1 MYRRLLKDASLY
13 SASSVLARGFSFL
26 SVPIFTRILSPADY
40 GALDLL
46 TYMAMLIFLVLGA
59 AIEQAVGRFYVD
71 NKDEKSRREIA
82 STALF
87 YNVIIFSLFVPLAPW
102 FAQLLSDR
110 WLDGHVGPGTVLIV
124 FGFTWAQA
132 IFNATNNQLRYV
144 FMAREY
150 ALCNVGNVILS
161 TLLGFAFLV
170 WLRLGVAGVFLGQML
185 GQIIFS
191 GVSIYL
197 ARGSYGLTFKWPVLR
212 RMLKYSLPL
221 VPGSIAFFV
230 MQYVDRYALN
240 ELKGLS
246 EVGVYGMAARIASLL
261 NLFLMGF
268 QGAWWPLMLEKF
280 REPGAPIQFRN
291 VFNAYLLVTL
301 TLLVSLSLLGRE
313 MLLLLTTPE
322 FAEGFTLLPPLVF
335 SVILGSIAAYFTYG
349 IQIAEK
355 SHYRLILNVTALVTS
370 VVLNFALIPAWGVMG
385 AAIANV
391 SASLLLVIPSLIISQ
406 RFYPVPY
413 QWAGIIGAT
422 VLALAVSCSVI
433 LVHFQATVL
442 GVAVKLFAIMLLI
455 PVMARLLGVPLDR
468 KALRVALSR

>member
-1 MYRRLLKDASLY
+1 MYRRLLKDATLY
-13 SASSVLARGFSFL
+13 SASTVLARGFSFL
-26 SVPIFTRILSPADY
+26 TVPIFTRILSPADY

-46 TYMAMLIFLVLGA
+46 TYMAMMIFLILGA

-71 NKDEKSRREIA
+71 NRDEAGRREIA

-87 YNVIIFSLFVPLAPW
+87 YNVIVFALFIPLAPW
-102 FAQLLSDR
+102 LAQRLSAG

-132 IFNATNNQLRYV
+132 VFNATNNQLRYM

-161 TLLGFAFLV
+161 TLLAFGFLV

-185 GQIIFS
+185 GQAVFA

-197 ARGSYGLTFKWPVLR
+197 ARGSYGFTFKWPVLR
-212 RMLKYSLPL
+212 RLLKYSLPL
-221 VPGSIAFFV
+221 VPGTIAFFA

-246 EVGVYGMAARIASLL
+246 DVGVYGMGARIALL
-261 NLFLMGF
+261 VNLFLMGF
-268 QGAWWPLMLEKF
+268 QGAWLPLMLEKF

-301 TLLVSLSLLGRE
+301 TLLVSLSLLGQE

-322 FAEGFTLLPPLVF
+322 FAQGYTLVPLLVF
-335 SVILGSIAAYFTYG
+335 SAILGSVAAYFTYG

-355 SHYRLILNVTALVTS
+355 SHYRLTLNVAALLIS
-370 VVLNFALIPAWGVMG
+370 VVLNFTLVPIWGVMG

-391 SASLLLVIPSLIISQ
+391 SASLILVIPSLIISQ
-406 RFYPVPY
+406 RLYHVPY

-422 VLALAVSCSVI
+422 VLAFTVSCSVI
-433 LVHFQATVL
+433 FAHYQATGL

-468 KALRVALSR
+468 NALRVALSR